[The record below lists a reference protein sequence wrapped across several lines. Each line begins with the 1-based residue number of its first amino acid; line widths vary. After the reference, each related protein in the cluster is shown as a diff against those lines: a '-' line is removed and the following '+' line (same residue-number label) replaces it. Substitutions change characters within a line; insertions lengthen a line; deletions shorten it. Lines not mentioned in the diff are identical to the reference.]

1 MVNNISGVILAGG
14 ASKRF
19 NGINKTRILIDGK
32 TIISR
37 MIDTIVAEVIESFS
51 YRLEE

>member
-1 MVNNISGVILAGG
+1 MIHNISGVILAGG

-19 NGINKTRILIDGK
+19 NGLIKAKIVIDGR

-37 MIDTIVAEVIESFS
+37 IIEQ
-51 YRLEE
+51 